1 MEGIRVSYKS
11 MSYVKESAYET
22 NLTKN
27 SMNQN
32 DVIFKC
38 IYEYIARNK
47 TTEQSKSTRQI
58 YHAEGC

>member
-1 MEGIRVSYKS
+1 

-47 TTEQSKSTRQI
+47 TIEQSKSTRQI

>member
-1 MEGIRVSYKS
+1 